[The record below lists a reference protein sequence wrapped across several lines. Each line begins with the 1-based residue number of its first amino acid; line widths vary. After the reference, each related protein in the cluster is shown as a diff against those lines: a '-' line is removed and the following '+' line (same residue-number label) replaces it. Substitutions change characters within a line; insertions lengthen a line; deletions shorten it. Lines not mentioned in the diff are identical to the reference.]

1 MRSRTKAS
9 LLWGL
14 IGAMSF
20 LVLVQAYE
28 LVGGLAVGFGTKL
41 GVALLVAAAATS
53 LAYAA
58 EGYLADT
65 AGE

>member
-1 MRSRTKAS
+1 
-9 LLWGL
+9 
-14 IGAMSF
+14 MSF

-28 LVGGLAVGFGTKL
+28 LVGGLAVGFGAKL